1 MLEYPYMSEQK
12 AFPTI
17 NDLGFEAY
25 AQKANLD
32 LGAYPPE
39 RIARVTE
46 EYRTRWIL
54 SGQGEPLDASVR
66 GALHYDLD
74 TEAFPKVGDWV
85 FFTDLGKG
93 KAIIEE
99 LLPRVTVVTRKN
111 ISGPG
116 KQVLVANV
124 DIVAIV
130 QAVDQDFSIPKL
142 ERYLTL
148 VRESGAKP
156 LVVFTKADVG
166 TDIAPFV
173 QALAGVDPTAASIS
187 VSSRTENGLDSFLAV
202 LKPQTTVVLLGSS
215 GAGKSTLLNAL
226 MKSEIQDTQEVRAE
240 DGKGRHTTTMRS
252 LFVLPSGALMIDTPG
267 MRELTAATDEE
278 EKIDTFDDVA
288 EIAYECKFPNCDH
301 VKSSGCAVLVALKD
315 GRITEERYQKF
326 LKFLEKE
333 KKNEVKKVGNTHS
346 DRVKSNRAALN
357 YESRMQS
364 EEEDQP

>member
-1 MLEYPYMSEQK
+1 MDRSSTL
-12 AFPTI
+12 PTI
-17 NDLGFEAY
+17 HNLGFEAY

-85 FFTDLGKG
+85 LFTDLGKG

-124 DIVAIV
+124 DTVAIV

-148 VRESGAKP
+148 VKESGAKP
-156 LVVFTKADVG
+156 LVVFTKVDSG
-166 TDIAPFV
+166 IDTAPFV
-173 QALAGVDPTAASIS
+173 RALADVDPSAPSIS
-187 VSSRTENGLDSFLAV
+187 VSSRTDHGMDQLVAA
-202 LKPQTTVVLLGSS
+202 LKPCTTTVLLGSS

-252 LFVLPSGALMIDTPG
+252 LFVLPNGALMIDTPG

-278 EKIDTFDDVA
+278 EKIDMFEDFV